1 VLTRLTMMTSSA
13 AGGSLGL
20 YEEFSVLGTP
30 TRRIAVAD
38 ESGELPP
45 VPHGFTW
52 RPLSERP
59 VAELRAQAADYRHMA
74 EVAATLTVMAAFFRV
89 AVRLEALAGQ
99 REREETRGALR
110 TEAP

>member
-1 VLTRLTMMTSSA
+1 M
-13 AGGSLGL
+13 
-20 YEEFSVLGTP
+20 
-30 TRRIAVAD
+30 
-38 ESGELPP
+38 
-45 VPHGFTW
+45 
-52 RPLSERP
+52 
-59 VAELRAQAADYRHMA
+59 AELRAQAADYRHMA

>member
-1 VLTRLTMMTSSA
+1 
-13 AGGSLGL
+13 
-20 YEEFSVLGTP
+20 
-30 TRRIAVAD
+30 
-38 ESGELPP
+38 
-45 VPHGFTW
+45 
-52 RPLSERP
+52 
-59 VAELRAQAADYRHMA
+59 MA